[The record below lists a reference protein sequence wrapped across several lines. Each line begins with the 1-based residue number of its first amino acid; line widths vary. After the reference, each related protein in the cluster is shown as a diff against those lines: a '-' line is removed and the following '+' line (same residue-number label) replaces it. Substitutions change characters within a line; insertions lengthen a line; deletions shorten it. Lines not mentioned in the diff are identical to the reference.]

1 MNATHIN
8 AITRAFTLMA
18 AAAVDYSKAATT
30 VRELRAKGAPTDEVR
45 ELAQAALLAKVGA
58 YRAQVHPES
67 GKPAKGS
74 AYQRAVSR
82 MMRDT
87 DPLAG
92 ERVNQKAKPVR
103 VARDLQ
109 AAIEKLVANFGKQ
122 AVREGLK
129 RVSLDK
135 AE

>member
-82 MMRDT
+82 LMRDT
-87 DPLAG
+87 NPNQG
-92 ERVNQKAKPVR
+92 EHANHEAKAKR
-103 VARDLQ
+103 VPRELQ
-109 AAIEKLVANFGKQ
+109 AAVAKLAEQFD
-122 AVREGLK
+122 AALIREALK
-129 RVSLDK
+129 RL
-135 AE
+135 